1 MDKEKIKKMLIQL
14 LQEDEEFRY
23 TVVGIL
29 ATVFVRKDEL
39 RDLIAEIKQLRED
52 FNKQIIALRRDFN
65 ERIVAIEQ
73 RIEEMRRDFN
83 ERIVAI
89 EQRIEEMRRDFNE
102 QILRLNRS
110 VRSLE
115 CSIGAI
121 GARWGVLSEDAFRSA
136 LRGILEN
143 WFGVKVTKWEAYDDE
158 GIVYGYPSIVD
169 ADVVIKDRKHILIE
183 IKAHVRRSDVA
194 EIMNIAKVYEKK
206 EGVKP
211 DLVIVSPY
219 VEEKAK
225 ELAKIHGVQ
234 IYTPAELM

>member
-52 FNKQIIALRRDFN
+52 FNKQIIAL
-65 ERIVAIEQ
+65 
-73 RIEEMRRDFN
+73 RRDFN